1 MSDEQARARAALAD
15 SKDPHQLTRSV
26 VRFHRQVD
34 DLLARSHEAH
44 GTRVACARG
53 CSLCCHMQV
62 ELLPPEAFSLA
73 QWLRARFTAGALQAV
88 VQRLRANVARIEEIG
103 FAARKRSNMACA
115 LLGPDGACTAYEAR
129 PAQCRR
135 FHSTDLATCKASFAD
150 PANDEIL
157 SPAHPAVA
165 HNAQVVVTLA
175 QHGLRDAGLDATP
188 VDMNV
193 ALLAAL
199 GDGKPWRR
207 WRDGKKPFPSAA
219 GIVEAHA
226 GDAAAAKQA

>member
-1 MSDEQARARAALAD
+1 MSEQDRARAALAD
-15 SKDPHQLTRSV
+15 AKDPQQLPRAV

-34 DLLARSHEAH
+34 DLLARSHAAH
-44 GTRVACARG
+44 ATRIACARG

-62 ELLPPEAFSLA
+62 EVLPPEAFSLA
-73 QWLRARFTAGALQAV
+73 QWLRARFAPATLARV
-88 VQRLRANVARIEEIG
+88 VERLRANVDRIREIG
-103 FAARKRSNMACA
+103 PAARKRSNLPCA
-115 LLGPDGACTAYEAR
+115 LLGADGACTAYEAR

-135 FHSTDLATCKASFAD
+135 FHSTDLATCEASFAD

-199 GDGKPWRR
+199 EGGKPWRR
-207 WRDGKKPFPSAA
+207 WRDGKKPFA
-219 GIVEAHA
+219 GAVPEEA
-226 GDAAAAKQA
+226 